1 MALRIE
7 RNIMVPARDG
17 VRLATDVYRPADVPG
32 PLPALLERT
41 PYGKQDLERMRRAE
55 RYAEHGFAVVVQ
67 DCRGCHSSGGELVF
81 LVNEPFDG
89 YDAVEWTARQEWC
102 DGKVGTY
109 GTSYVAWTQSTLAT
123 QNPPHLA
130 CMIPTMGGWNA
141 YTSSVRQGGAY
152 ELRFLAWAFWHSVNH
167 GNAEAKALPWVREGL
182 LSGPDFRHW
191 LARLPLRRGQSQL
204 ALLPGYERWALELV
218 RRGEY
223 DEFWKQP
230 GFAIEEFL
238 EQHSDVPI
246 LLIGGWYDSYTRATL
261 EAFQALRQAKK
272 GPVKVVM
279 GPWVHGTYTTEEP
292 ISGDV
297 DLGPE
302 APLESLDR
310 LHLDW
315 FDQWLKGRE
324 TAAARMPAI
333 RWFLMGGG
341 SGRKTRLGNL
351 DHGGHWREGDDW
363 PLPQA
368 APTPYYLRPDR
379 TLSTCP
385 SDREESST
393 SYSYDPRR
401 PVPTIGGNFSSLSY
415 IHPWPEGVRPESVP
429 TPTMIESVTPAGG
442 FDQTEGPDF
451 FGCEL
456 PNLPLGSRPDVLVF
470 ETPPLEQDLEIAGP
484 VEVKLWVSSSA
495 PDTDFTAKLIDVY
508 PPSRDYP
515 MGYALNLSDSI
526 LRVRYR
532 DGSGTARLL
541 EPGEVASITIVLY
554 PTANRFR
561 KGHRIRL
568 DVSSSNF
575 PRFDVNPNTGEPLG
589 RERSWSIA
597 RNTVFHDRSRS
608 SHVTLPLVSG

>member
-7 RNIMVPARDG
+7 RNVMITARDG
-17 VRLATDVYRPADVPG
+17 IRLGTDIYRPADTEG

-55 RYAEHGFAVVVQ
+55 RYAEHGYAVVVQ
-67 DCRGCHSSGGELVF
+67 DCRGCHSSEGDLVF

-167 GNAEAKALPWVREGL
+167 GNAEIRAHPWVQEGL
-182 LSGPDFRHW
+182 ASGPDFRHW
-191 LARLPLRRGQSQL
+191 LRRLPLRRGQSQL
-204 ALLPGYERWALELV
+204 ALIPGYERWALELV
-218 RRGEY
+218 RHGDY
-223 DEFWKQP
+223 DDFWKQP

-261 EAFQALRQAKK
+261 EAFQALRQAKQ

-279 GPWVHGTYTTEEP
+279 GPWVHGTYTTEEQVC
-292 ISGDV
+292 GDV

-315 FDQWLKGRE
+315 FDQWLKGIP
-324 TAAARMPAI
+324 TDAARMPPI

-341 SGRKTRLGNL
+341 SGRRTRLGNL
-351 DHGGHWREGDDW
+351 DHGGRWLEGDGW

-368 APTPYYLRPDR
+368 EPTPYYLHPDR
-379 TLSTCP
+379 TLSTRP
-385 SDREESST
+385 PDRRESST
-393 SYSYDPRR
+393 GYSYDPRR
-401 PVPTIGGNFSSLSY
+401 PVPTVGGNFSSLSR
-415 IHPWPEGVRPESVP
+415 IHPWPDGVRPESAP
-429 TPTMIESVTPAGG
+429 TPTMIEAVTPAGG
-442 FDQTEGPDF
+442 VDQTEGPDF
-451 FGCEL
+451 FGCT
-456 PNLPLGSRPDVLVF
+456 PPYLPLGSRPDILVF
-470 ETPPLEQDLEIAGP
+470 ETPPLEEDLEIVGP
-484 VEVKLWVSSSA
+484 VEVKLWISSSA

-508 PPSRDYP
+508 PPSPDYP
-515 MGYALNLSDSI
+515 LGYALNLSDSI
-526 LRVRYR
+526 LRARYR
-532 DGSGTARLL
+532 EGRGTARLL
-541 EPGEVASITIVLY
+541 QPGVVASITIVLY
-554 PTANRFR
+554 PTANLFQ

-568 DVSSSNF
+568 DISSSNF

-589 RERSWSIA
+589 RERSWTIA
-597 RNTVFHDRSRS
+597 RNTVFHDRSRP
-608 SHVTLPLVSG
+608 SHMTLPLVVR

>member
-7 RNIMVPARDG
+7 RNVMVTARDG
-17 VRLATDVYRPADVPG
+17 TRLGTDVYRPADAAG

-55 RYAEHGFAVVVQ
+55 RYAEHGYAVVVQ
-67 DCRGCHSSGGELVF
+67 DCRGCHSSEGDLVF

-167 GNAEAKALPWVREGL
+167 GNAETRAQSWVQEGL
-182 LSGPDFRHW
+182 ASGPDIRHW
-191 LARLPLRRGQSQL
+191 LRRLPLRRGQSQL
-204 ALLPGYERWALELV
+204 SLLPGYERWALELV
-218 RRGEY
+218 RRGDY
-223 DEFWKQP
+223 DEYWKQP

-272 GPVKVVM
+272 GPVKVIM
-279 GPWVHGTYTTEEP
+279 GPWVHGTYTTEEQ

-297 DLGPE
+297 DLGSE

-324 TAAARMPAI
+324 TGAARMPAI

-341 SGRKTRLGNL
+341 SGRRTRLGNL
-351 DHGGHWREGDDW
+351 DHGGHWREGDAW

-368 APTPYYLRPDR
+368 APTPYYLHPDR
-379 TLSTCP
+379 TLSTRP
-385 SDREESST
+385 SDHMESST
-393 SYSYDPRR
+393 SYLYDPQR
-401 PVPTIGGNFSSLSY
+401 PVPTVGGNFSSLSY
-415 IHPWPEGVRPESVP
+415 VHHWPEGVRPESVP
-429 TPTMIESVTPAGG
+429 TPTMIEAVTPAGG

-451 FGCEL
+451 FGC
-456 PNLPLGSRPDVLVF
+456 
-470 ETPPLEQDLEIAGP
+470 
-484 VEVKLWVSSSA
+484 
-495 PDTDFTAKLIDVY
+495 
-508 PPSRDYP
+508 
-515 MGYALNLSDSI
+515 
-526 LRVRYR
+526 
-532 DGSGTARLL
+532 
-541 EPGEVASITIVLY
+541 
-554 PTANRFR
+554 
-561 KGHRIRL
+561 
-568 DVSSSNF
+568 
-575 PRFDVNPNTGEPLG
+575 
-589 RERSWSIA
+589 
-597 RNTVFHDRSRS
+597 
-608 SHVTLPLVSG
+608 TLPICPWAPVPMSWCSKLLHWRRT

>member
-1 MALRIE
+1 
-7 RNIMVPARDG
+7 
-17 VRLATDVYRPADVPG
+17 
-32 PLPALLERT
+32 
-41 PYGKQDLERMRRAE
+41 
-55 RYAEHGFAVVVQ
+55 
-67 DCRGCHSSGGELVF
+67 
-81 LVNEPFDG
+81 
-89 YDAVEWTARQEWC
+89 
-102 DGKVGTY
+102 
-109 GTSYVAWTQSTLAT
+109 
-123 QNPPHLA
+123 
-130 CMIPTMGGWNA
+130 MGGWNA

-167 GNAEAKALPWVREGL
+167 GNAATRARSWVQEGL
-182 LSGPDFRHW
+182 SSGPDFRHW
-191 LARLPLRRGQSQL
+191 LGRLPLRRGQSQL
-204 ALLPGYERWALELV
+204 ALLPEYERWALDLV
-218 RRGEY
+218 RRGDY

-279 GPWVHGTYTTEEP
+279 GPWVHGTYTTEEQ
-292 ISGDV
+292 ISGNV

-324 TAAARMPAI
+324 TGCGPHAGHPVVP
-333 RWFLMGGG
+333 
-341 SGRKTRLGNL
+341 
-351 DHGGHWREGDDW
+351 HGGRQRATEHAWETWTTAGTGARETGW

-368 APTPYYLRPDR
+368 APTPYYLQPDR
-379 TLSTCP
+379 TLSTRP
-385 SDREESST
+385 SDRKDSST

-415 IHPWPEGVRPESVP
+415 IHPWPDGVRPESVP

-451 FGCEL
+451 FGCA
-456 PNLPLGSRPDVLVF
+456 PPYLPLGSRPDVLVF
-470 ETPPLEQDLEIAGP
+470 ETPQLEQDLEIAGP

-495 PDTDFTAKLIDVY
+495 RDTDFTAKLIDVY
-508 PPSRDYP
+508 PPSPDYP
-515 MGYALNLSDSI
+515 LGYALNLSDSI

-532 DGSGTARLL
+532 DGSGTARFL
-541 EPGEVASITIVLY
+541 EPGEVVSVTIVLY

-561 KGHRIRL
+561 QGHRIRL

-589 RERSWSIA
+589 RERSWTVA
-597 RNTVFHDRSRS
+597 RNTVFHDRARP
-608 SHVTLPLVSG
+608 SHVTLPLVSGGPQC

>member
-17 VRLATDVYRPADVPG
+17 VHLATDVYRPADIPG

-55 RYAEHGFAVVVQ
+55 RYAEHGYAVVVQ

-167 GNAEAKALPWVREGL
+167 GNAEAKALPWVQEGL
-182 LSGPDFRHW
+182 SSGPDFRHW
-191 LARLPLRRGQSQL
+191 LGRLPLRRGQSQL
-204 ALLPGYERWALELV
+204 VLLPGYERWALELV
-218 RRGEY
+218 RRGDY

-324 TAAARMPAI
+324 TAAAGMPAI

-341 SGRKTRLGNL
+341 SGRRTGLGNL

-368 APTPYYLRPDR
+368 APTPYYLHPDR

-385 SDREESST
+385 SDRKDSST

-415 IHPWPEGVRPESVP
+415 IHPWPEGVRLESVP

-608 SHVTLPLVSG
+608 SHVTLPLISG

>member
-1 MALRIE
+1 MALRID
-7 RNIMVPARDG
+7 RNVMVTMRDG
-17 VRLATDVYRPADVPG
+17 VHLGTDLYRPADASG

-41 PYGKQDLERMRRAE
+41 PYGKQDLERMLRAE
-55 RYAEHGFAVVVQ
+55 RYAEHGYAVVVQ
-67 DCRGCHSSGGELVF
+67 DCRGCHSSEGDLVF

-167 GNAEAKALPWVREGL
+167 GNAETRALPWLQEGL
-182 LSGPDFRHW
+182 SSGPDFRHW
-191 LARLPLRRGQSQL
+191 LRRLPLRRGQSQL
-204 ALLPGYERWALELV
+204 SLLPGYERWALELV
-218 RRGEY
+218 RHGDY

-261 EAFQALRQAKK
+261 EAFQALRRAKK

-279 GPWVHGTYTTEEP
+279 GPWVHGTYTTEEQ

-297 DLGPE
+297 DLGLE

-324 TAAARMPAI
+324 TDAARMPAI

-341 SGRKTRLGNL
+341 SGHRTRLGNL
-351 DHGGHWREGDDW
+351 DHGGCWREGDGW

-368 APTPYYLRPDR
+368 EPTAYYLQPDR
-379 TLSTCP
+379 TLSPRP
-385 SDREESST
+385 SDRKESST
-393 SYSYDPRR
+393 SYLYDPRR

-415 IHPWPEGVRPESVP
+415 VHPWPEGVRPESVP
-429 TPTMIESVTPAGG
+429 TPTMIEAVTPAGG

-451 FGCEL
+451 FGCT
-456 PNLPLGSRPDVLVF
+456 PPYLPLGSRPDVLVF

-484 VEVKLWVSSSA
+484 VEVRLWVSSSA
-495 PDTDFTAKLIDVY
+495 RDTDFTAKLIDVY
-508 PPSRDYP
+508 PSSPDYP
-515 MGYALNLSDSI
+515 LGYALNLSDSI

-532 DGSGTARLL
+532 ESRSRARFL
-541 EPGEVASITIVLY
+541 EPDEVVSITIVLY
-554 PTANRFR
+554 PTANRCR

-589 RERSWSIA
+589 RERSWTIA
-597 RNTVFHDRSRS
+597 HNTVFHDRSRP
-608 SHVTLPLVSG
+608 SHVTLPLVAR

>member
-17 VRLATDVYRPADVPG
+17 VHLATDVYRPADASG
-32 PLPALLERT
+32 PLPVLLERT

-55 RYAEHGFAVVVQ
+55 RYAEHGYAVVVQ
-67 DCRGCHSSGGELVF
+67 DCRGCHSSGGDLVF

-167 GNAEAKALPWVREGL
+167 GNAETRALPWVQEGL
-182 LSGPDFRHW
+182 SSGPDFRHW
-191 LARLPLRRGQSQL
+191 LHRLPLRRGQSQL

-218 RRGEY
+218 RRGDY

-279 GPWVHGTYTTEEP
+279 GPWVHGTYTTEEQ

-315 FDQWLKGRE
+315 FDQWLRGRE
-324 TAAARMPAI
+324 TGAARMPAI

-341 SGRKTRLGNL
+341 SGRRTRLGNL

-368 APTPYYLRPDR
+368 APTPYYLHPDR

-385 SDREESST
+385 SDRKDSST

-415 IHPWPEGVRPESVP
+415 VHPWPEGVRPESVP

-442 FDQTEGPDF
+442 YDQAEGPEF
-451 FGCEL
+451 FGCT
-456 PNLPLGSRPDVLVF
+456 PPYLPLGSRPDVLVF
-470 ETPPLEQDLEIAGP
+470 ETPPLEEDLEVVGP

-495 PDTDFTAKLIDVY
+495 RDTDFTAKLIDVY
-508 PPSRDYP
+508 PPSPDYP
-515 MGYALNLSDSI
+515 LGYALNLSDSI

-532 DGSGTARLL
+532 DGSGTARFL
-541 EPGEVASITIVLY
+541 EPGEVVSITIVLY

-597 RNTVFHDRSRS
+597 RNTVFHDRSRP